1 MRNLWMILACF
12 AGLIV
17 FTGLLIKP
25 ENLIAI
31 VVGYGLLAV
40 SNRIKL
46 KMTAD
51 KKNQSWLN
59 LILVA
64 IGCFLIFIG
73 VVTLPYISS
82 ILLAMMIVGLIY
94 YAIVRDKSENDHHD
108 LTLRQT
114 KIVAAEDG
122 AFQDQEKVA
131 FLKFDYL
138 FNNGPYKEAVYAWE
152 DVEIYHLYANTF
164 IDFGSTIVPVGTNV
178 VVINQL
184 IGQTKL
190 VVPEGVGLELHV
202 NGFRTEVNWNGEK
215 VALNN
220 ERKTFESAS
229 YQQSNRKIYLQV
241 SQGWGTV
248 EVVFL

>member
-17 FTGLLIKP
+17 FTGLLVRP
-25 ENLIAI
+25 ENLISI
-31 VVGYGLLAV
+31 VVGCGLLAV
-40 SNRIKL
+40 SNRVKIK
-46 KMTAD
+46 MNT
-51 KKNQSWLN
+51 KKPQQSWLN

-73 VVTLPYISS
+73 IVTLPYVSS
-82 ILLAMMIVGLIY
+82 ILLALMIVGLVY
-94 YAIVRDKSENDHHD
+94 YAIVKDKSDNVKHD

-114 KIVAAEDG
+114 KIVDAEDG
-122 AFQDQEKVA
+122 AFKDQEKEA
-131 FLKFDYL
+131 FLEFDHL
-138 FNNGPYKEAVYAWE
+138 FNNGPYKEEVYG
-152 DVEIYHLYANTF
+152 NTF
-164 IDFGSTIVPVGTNV
+164 IDFGSTIVPIGTNV

-184 IGQTKL
+184 VGQTKL
-190 VVPEGVGLELHV
+190 VVPEGVGLELHA

-229 YQQSNRKIYLQV
+229 YQQSNRKIYLQI

>member
-17 FTGLLIKP
+17 FTGLLVRP
-25 ENLIAI
+25 ENLISI
-31 VVGYGLLAV
+31 VVGCGLLAI
-40 SNRIKL
+40 SNRVKIK
-46 KMTAD
+46 MNT
-51 KKNQSWLN
+51 KKQQQSWLN

-73 VVTLPYISS
+73 IVTLPYVSS
-82 ILLAMMIVGLIY
+82 ILLALMIVGLVY
-94 YAIVRDKSENDHHD
+94 YAIVKDKSDNVKHD

-114 KIVAAEDG
+114 KIVDAEDG
-122 AFQDQEKVA
+122 VFKDQEKEA
-131 FLKFDYL
+131 FLEFDHL
-138 FNNGPYKEAVYAWE
+138 FNNGPYKEEVYAWE
-152 DVEIYHLYANTF
+152 DVEMYHLYANTF

-184 IGQTKL
+184 VGQTKL
-190 VVPEGVGLELHV
+190 VVPEGVGLELHA

-229 YQQSNRKIYLQV
+229 YQQSNRKIYLQI

>member
-31 VVGYGLLAV
+31 VVGCGLLAV
-40 SNRIKL
+40 SNRVKL
-46 KMTAD
+46 KITAD
-51 KKNQSWLN
+51 KKKQSWLN

-64 IGCFLIFIG
+64 TGCFLIFIG
-73 VVTLPYISS
+73 IVTLPYISS
-82 ILLAMMIVGLIY
+82 VLLAMVIVGLIY
-94 YAIVRDKSENDHHD
+94 YAIVRDKSENDYHD

-114 KIVAAEDG
+114 KIVDAEEG
-122 AFQDQEKVA
+122 AYKDQEKVA
-131 FLKFDYL
+131 FLEFDYL

-152 DVEIYHLYANTF
+152 DVEMYHLYANTF

-190 VVPEGVGLELHV
+190 VVPEGVGLELHA

-220 ERKTFESAS
+220 ERKTFESAT